1 MVHFRHQEWRR
12 VTNMCHRAK
21 FFSLLCHHTKLF
33 NFLNSDSKVR
43 QHVRILD
50 EQSMNNQ
57 NAVYVETN
65 WETFTLFCLVFF
77 TLRLFR
83 LLDHYPL
90 WFEVKWPSIFQS
102 QHSLFPWKP
111 AINLQMGVPLLL
123 NQCFLVNCAQIK
135 WEPFSP
141 PPHSTRDI
149 KLLVLCVCYFEVNL
163 VSSNSPLSQQAE
175 KVWLWS

>member
-1 MVHFRHQEWRR
+1 MC
-12 VTNMCHRAK
+12 VTGLNSFPFCVITQNCSI
-21 FFSLLCHHTKLF
+21 FF
-33 NFLNSDSKVR
+33 NSDSKVR
-43 QHVRILD
+43 QQVRY
-50 EQSMNNQ
+50 SMNSQ
-57 NAVYVETN
+57 WAIKCVHVETN

-77 TLRLFR
+77 TLRPFR
-83 LLDHYPL
+83 LDHYPL

-163 VSSNSPLSQQAE
+163 VSSKSPHSHQAE

>member
-1 MVHFRHQEWRR
+1 
-12 VTNMCHRAK
+12 
-21 FFSLLCHHTKLF
+21 
-33 NFLNSDSKVR
+33 
-43 QHVRILD
+43 
-50 EQSMNNQ
+50 MNNQ
-57 NAVYVETN
+57 NV
-65 WETFTLFCLVFF
+65 FTLKQIEKHLPFLGLSFF
-77 TLRLFR
+77 TLRPFR
-83 LLDHYPL
+83 LDHYPL

-163 VSSNSPLSQQAE
+163 VSSNSPLSLSTSRKSLALKLIDWKKASCDFSTFVSLSARE
-175 KVWLWS
+175 HTSPNAIALRHFLPPELKVNIK